1 MTASGD
7 RSIAAA
13 NSIRQ
18 AFTGD
23 GASGT
28 YVERSVSLPPEA
40 FVLPDKVPAGL
51 GRLPDRTGLFVGR
64 ERELGLLDTAF
75 ESAGGVVV
83 HAVHGLGG
91 IGKSTLAARWAAR
104 HRDSYELVW
113 WITAESAADLDTGLA
128 DLAVA
133 LQPGLRDALSREALR
148 EGALRWLAEH
158 EGWLLVLDNVSSP
171 ADVQP
176 LLERATGGRYLIMTR
191 RATGWH
197 GVAETLSLDVLPE
210 AEAVELFQRVRPGDD
225 PEEVAR
231 LCQDLGCLPLA
242 VEQAAAYCAEAGVSA
257 GGYRELLA
265 AYPEELFATAAQDAD
280 PARTVA
286 RVWRV
291 SLDRLVD
298 TPLASVILSVIAWWA
313 PEDIPRAYLEH
324 FGSPVE
330 VAGAIGKL
338 AAHSLVTLHDG
349 GETLSVHRLVQAVAR
364 TEDADDPHRHPKV
377 VAGTRE
383 LAAAVLRIHHPD
395 TSYGTAERLWLT
407 HLDAFAD
414 YADPEKDTVRTTEL
428 FLLGGSVQ
436 PAFKTPRQ
444 LALNQRALTAA
455 DRVCGPRSELALRAC
470 AMLAI
475 DCRRTEDW
483 ERAVALGERI
493 ASDSRRVYGRKHP
506 ETFKARASLA
516 VHLIQAGEGKR
527 ALRLARTN
535 ARKADRVL
543 GATHPVAL
551 ECWAESA
558 LVLGEAVITGTV
570 ALDELETLL
579 ARVAVHDGEDG
590 AFTNDVRS
598 SLVAALAGAGDIA
611 GAIALQ
617 EEVVA
622 WSRRVLGDTDQRTL
636 LKRNRLV
643 FLLAAVGETARGRE
657 LVAPLLADWRDV
669 VGDVPFVHDLRIG
682 FAVDLTPRVNQYPL

>member
-51 GRLPDRTGLFVGR
+51 VRLPDRTGLFVGR
-64 ERELGLLDTAF
+64 ERELGLLDAAF

-171 ADVQP
+171 ADVRP
-176 LLERATGGRYLIMTR
+176 LLERATGGRYLITTR

-291 SLDRLVD
+291 SLDRLAD
-298 TPLASVILSVIAWWA
+298 TPLASVILGVIAWWA
-313 PEDIPRAYLEH
+313 PEDIPRAYLDDL
-324 FGSPVE
+324 GSPVE
-330 VAGAIGKL
+330 VAGAIGRL
-338 AAHSLVTLHDG
+338 AAHSLVTLRDG

-364 TEDADDPHRHPKV
+364 TADEDDPYRRAERITHTRQLATAALERCSAPARH
-377 VAGTRE
+377 T
-383 LAAAVLRIHHPD
+383 
-395 TSYGTAERLWLT
+395 TAQRLWLT
-407 HLDAFAD
+407 HLDAFVAC
-414 YADPEKDTVRTTEL
+414 AAPETDTETTA
-428 FLLGGSVQ
+428 LLLVKGAKARSGFDLWGHITLS
-436 PAFKTPRQ
+436 A
-444 LALNQRALTAA
+444 RALSAA
-455 DRVCGPRSELALRAC
+455 DRVCGRRSKLALLACETLATGFELAKDTQRA
-470 AMLAI
+470 LAL
-475 DCRRTEDW
+475 
-483 ERAVALGERI
+483 AERI
-493 ASDSRRVYGRKHP
+493 VSDSRRLYGRRHP
-506 ETFKARASLA
+506 ETFKARAALA
-516 VHLIQAGEGKR
+516 RQLMQAGESRR
-527 ALRLARTN
+527 ALRLVRAN
-535 ARKADRVL
+535 ARKADRALGAAHPAALACWMDGARVL
-543 GATHPVAL
+543 GAAVRA
-551 ECWAESA
+551 
-558 LVLGEAVITGTV
+558 GEAP
-570 ALDELETLL
+570 LDELEDLV
-579 ARVAVHDGEDG
+579 ARVAALDRENGSFAEQAGV
-590 AFTNDVRS
+590 
-598 SLVAALAGAGDIA
+598 SLVSARAKAGDVA
-611 GAIALQ
+611 DAIALQ
-617 EEVVA
+617 EEAVA
-622 WSRRVLGDTDQRTL
+622 RSVRVHGDTAEMTL
-636 LKRNRLV
+636 LQRNKLV
-643 FLLAAVGETARGRE
+643 LLLQQAGDTRARDLVG
-657 LVAPLLADWRDV
+657 PLLSDWEEV
-669 VGDVPFVHDLRIG
+669 MGDVPFVRDMRVL
-682 FAVDLTPRVNQYPL
+682 LTAHLDNPE